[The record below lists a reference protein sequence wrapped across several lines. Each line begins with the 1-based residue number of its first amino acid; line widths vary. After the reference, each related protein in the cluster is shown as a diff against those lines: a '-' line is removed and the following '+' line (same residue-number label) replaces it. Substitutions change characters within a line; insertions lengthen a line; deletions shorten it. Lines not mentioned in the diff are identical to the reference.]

1 MNGLAMTVSRGHG
14 KTRIGD
20 LLMEKYKGY
29 SYQKFIIVSVGQHV
43 EIQCSYDSNKYVDV
57 TG

>member
-1 MNGLAMTVSRGHG
+1 MTVSQGQR
-14 KTRIGD
+14 KTRVGD
-20 LLMEKYKGY
+20 LLMEKYQGNPH
-29 SYQKFIIVSVGQHV
+29 QKFIIVSVGQHV

>member
-1 MNGLAMTVSRGHG
+1 MTVSQGEK
-14 KTRIGD
+14 KTRVGD
-20 LLMEKYKGY
+20 LLMEKYQGK
-29 SYQKFIIVSVGQHV
+29 SHQNFILVSDGHHV